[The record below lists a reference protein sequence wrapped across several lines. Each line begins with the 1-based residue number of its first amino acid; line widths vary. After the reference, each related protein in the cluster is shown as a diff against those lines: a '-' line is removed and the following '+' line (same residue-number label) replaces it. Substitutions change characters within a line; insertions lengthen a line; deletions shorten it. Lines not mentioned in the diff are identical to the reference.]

1 MRGGN
6 VHDMALLAEWSA
18 ETSGAVPGV
27 KGFCIGLSLGAGGVS
42 SRHFDKHR
50 CSCDRSNN
58 SKSFPQSEFQQSREK
73 TKEFNLLCKDTV
85 PRML

>member
-1 MRGGN
+1 
-6 VHDMALLAEWSA
+6 MALLVEWTA

-42 SRHFDKHR
+42 HGHFDKHQ

-58 SKSFPQSEFQQSREK
+58 LFPQVSLNKVGKK
-73 TKEFNLLCKDTV
+73 TKKFNLLCKDTV
-85 PRML
+85 HMKL